1 MTNFVI
7 GKIKIPQCLCKTVE
21 NMRKCL
27 IFGQQD
33 FERACHVRVENKSER
48 YIYWQDM
55 EIFMGSAWGGGEG
68 SSKIHK
74 HLSMIWNIM
83 KKEIFW
89 CFDNCNKKK
98 TGCPIYSLEQRI
110 CRQKILWKE
119 DPVVKVMRCIL
130 VFFVCGRCPSV
141 LQCVLREQCGLSDM
155 ESGLV
160 GGWRL
165 PRGILRRLGDAMRWR
180 KTSKV
185 SMGDSGVGRIR
196 QCAMADHSSLHKI
209 GYCRK
214 TTALSIWWSRGEKN
228 ITQWIEKNIFKLA
241 ENISTNYGVSCSV
254 QWVSHEKCAIYCA
267 LCVCALYDVQCLC
280 TMYDVLCTVYDK
292 QFVLNFQWLVCCVV
306 G

>member
-21 NMRKCL
+21 NMRKWL

-33 FERACHVRVENKSER
+33 FERACHVRVENKSEQ

-98 TGCPIYSLEQRI
+98 TECLSYLLEQRI

-119 DPVVKVMRCIL
+119 DPVVKVMMCI
-130 VFFVCGRCPSV
+130 VVVFVCGRCPMPICPPV
-141 LQCVLREQCGLSDM
+141 CVERAVWTVGYGERSCWGLETTKGDIK
-155 ESGLV
+155 EA
-160 GGWRL
+160 
-165 PRGILRRLGDAMRWR
+165 RRCNAM
-180 KTSKV
+180 
-185 SMGDSGVGRIR
+185 
-196 QCAMADHSSLHKI
+196 
-209 GYCRK
+209 
-214 TTALSIWWSRGEKN
+214 EKN
-228 ITQWIEKNIFKLA
+228 
-241 ENISTNYGVSCSV
+241 
-254 QWVSHEKCAIYCA
+254 
-267 LCVCALYDVQCLC
+267 
-280 TMYDVLCTVYDK
+280 K
-292 QFVLNFQWLVCCVV
+292 QSIH
-306 G
+306 GG

>member
-160 GGWRL
+160 GA
-165 PRGILRRLGDAMRWR
+165 GDYQ
-180 KTSKV
+180 
-185 SMGDSGVGRIR
+185 G
-196 QCAMADHSSLHKI
+196 
-209 GYCRK
+209 GY
-214 TTALSIWWSRGEKN
+214 
-228 ITQWIEKNIFKLA
+228 
-241 ENISTNYGVSCSV
+241 
-254 QWVSHEKCAIYCA
+254 
-267 LCVCALYDVQCLC
+267 
-280 TMYDVLCTVYDK
+280 
-292 QFVLNFQWLVCCVV
+292 
-306 G
+306 

>member
-1 MTNFVI
+1 MPICPPV
-7 GKIKIPQCLCKTVE
+7 CV
-21 NMRKCL
+21 
-27 IFGQQD
+27 
-33 FERACHVRVENKSER
+33 ERAVWTVGYGER
-48 YIYWQDM
+48 SCW
-55 EIFMGSAWGGGEG
+55 
-68 SSKIHK
+68 
-74 HLSMIWNIM
+74 
-83 KKEIFW
+83 
-89 CFDNCNKKK
+89 
-98 TGCPIYSLEQRI
+98 
-110 CRQKILWKE
+110 
-119 DPVVKVMRCIL
+119 
-130 VFFVCGRCPSV
+130 
-141 LQCVLREQCGLSDM
+141 
-155 ESGLV
+155 
-160 GGWRL
+160 GWRL
-165 PRGILRRLGDAMRWR
+165 PRGILRRLGDAMQWR

-228 ITQWIEKNIFKLA
+228 ITQWIEKNIFELA

-292 QFVLNFQWLVCCVV
+292 QFVLNFQWPVCCVV